1 MFFNSQ
7 DKNQQDEYQKFL
19 KIVGHLSN
27 LFSESATP
35 YLYYRVAERIFCKA
49 FEAEDL
55 SRSDV
60 SADAKKLNI
69 GIGLKTFL
77 SGNHKTFQKVAE
89 FGGDKNLYENLNTN
103 EKVLKIAELR
113 NARID
118 FTQRVHALDNS
129 IYHCVIRDSGKFMI
143 HEEQMHFIDTANIKN
158 IKTNKGSISF
168 DDGIEEYSFL
178 TSKNTLAKR
187 FLTEK
192 IIYEFPIEI
201 LENPLDILSKCLL
214 NIHSPL
220 ISNEPIRQTI
230 FLPLYGRKHIVYDSS
245 GLNQWNAKGRA
256 RNANEAYIP
265 VPAVIYKNYPSF
277 FPNRDQPFNLRLP
290 NGKILQ
296 SKICQDNGKALM
308 SYSNRELGE
317 WILRDVLKL
326 KEGELLT
333 YEKLQLLGI
342 DSVRIDKIDNENYEI
357 NFASNGSFEI
367 FSEQFAN

>member
-35 YLYYRVAERIFCKA
+35 YLYYRIAEKIFCKA

-69 GIGLKTFL
+69 GVGLKTFL
-77 SGNHKTFQKVAE
+77 AGNHRTFQKVAE
-89 FGGDKNLYENLNTN
+89 FGGDKNLYEYLNTH
-103 EKVLKIAELR
+103 EKILKIAELR
-113 NARID
+113 NTRID
-118 FTQRVHALDNS
+118 FTQRVHSLENS

-168 DDGIEEYSFL
+168 DDGVEEYSFL

-192 IIYEFPIEI
+192 TIYEFPIEI
-201 LENPLDILSKCLL
+201 LENPLDVLSQCIS
-214 NIHSPL
+214 NTHSPL
-220 ISNEPIRQTI
+220 INNEPVHEMIY
-230 FLPLYGRKHIVYDSS
+230 LPLYGKNHIVYERS
-245 GLNQWNAKGRA
+245 GLNQWNAKGRV
-256 RNANEAYIP
+256 RDPNEVYIP
-265 VPAVIYKNYPSF
+265 IPVLIHKNFPLF
-277 FPNRDQPFNLRLP
+277 FPDRDQPFNLKLP
-290 NGKILQ
+290 NGKTMQ
-296 SKICQDNGKALM
+296 SKICQDGGKALM
-308 SYSNRELGE
+308 SYSNRELGQ
-317 WILRDVLKL
+317 WVLRDILNL
-326 KEGELLT
+326 NEGELLT

-342 DSVRIDKIDNENYEI
+342 DSVRIDKINNENYEI

-367 FSEQFAN
+367 FSEQFSN